1 MQILWRLK
9 LIKTFFTLK
18 SNYKSL
24 DMELLTLLESSWV
37 YYVMA
42 THPISLS
49 GFFQSVKQDNLL
61 SDSNIVEPGEQRNNC

>member
-9 LIKTFFTLK
+9 LIKTVFTLK

-49 GFFQSVKQDNLL
+49 GFVQSVKQDNLL